1 MKGRQRVRLDS
12 MRKRCDTAWW
22 CDDVGRRK
30 GEETTTV
37 ALMRILLGQKIQK
50 IHAVDSAGTNTR

>member
-22 CDDVGRRK
+22 CDNVGRRK

-37 ALMRILLGQKIQK
+37 ALMQILLGQKNK
-50 IHAVDSAGTNTR
+50 ENSRG